1 MTDDRNP
8 MTAFSVAGGRTSVI
22 EYRPA
27 PKLWGGWGTCY
38 DQYMTTYETIP
49 VQFFE
54 AAVRFKDRVAFQI
67 KREGHYVTW
76 SYGQVA
82 DQVRHLSASLLR
94 LNIAPRDRVAL
105 LSENQPEWCIAYLGI
120 VTAGATAT
128 PLDIQLSDKELENL
142 FSHSESRAVVVSEAL
157 LPKVH
162 PIIRRLPSPPD
173 LILVGAKAGPSMYS
187 FFEMLQGPGDEPLP
201 SPLPEDLASI
211 LYTSGTTGT
220 PKGVMLTHRNFVS
233 NVLSLKGL
241 NVCGPEDNLL
251 ALLPLHHSYP
261 FMVTFLTPLLCGAR
275 VTFLQS
281 LKPPDLLQC
290 MQETRVT
297 ILVAVPQLLALLHK
311 GIFQEVEKRP
321 LPLRTLFYLLLGLAG
336 ASREYLKSN
345 PGRVLFAQIHRRFGG
360 KLRLLTSGGAKLDP
374 AVGRDLSRLGFT
386 VLEGYGLTETSP
398 VVTFTPP
405 DRPKFDSVG
414 LPLPG
419 VQVQIIDR
427 ELEGAGEIAIQGPNV
442 MKGYFK
448 DPQGT
453 AHAFRDGWFLSG
465 DLGYLDAEGYLFI
478 TGRAKEVIVLSSGK
492 NIYPEE
498 VEAHFLRSP
507 YIKEI
512 CILGL
517 EVPGAGRVEELGAL
531 VIPNIEYLRT
541 QRITNAQ
548 DMIRWEMETL
558 ARQLP
563 AYKRPTALQIVQDPF
578 PRTRLGK
585 IQRHL
590 IREIYLTG
598 GVPRIQAEEA
608 SAPSLTDQPLLE
620 SEIAQKI
627 LAYLPLIARKK
638 QGIRLEDNL
647 ELDLGLDSLARIELL
662 VALEELFPIDLPEG
676 TGSELFTVKDVV
688 LKVQEHVGSYPGVPR
703 DFLEARRPTW
713 GEILKGDPSTKVQEE
728 IVEGQKAWALA
739 VSFLSHVLLRLLFK
753 TLCRLRVFGQEH
765 VPERGPYLI
774 TPNHA
779 SFIDAFAVGAALPFR
794 ILRHLYFLGLQQFF
808 QHPLSAMF
816 GKAYRVIHVDA
827 ETYLYQALQA
837 AAYILRQ
844 GEILCVFP
852 EGARSIDGQIKPF
865 KKGTTILAKEL
876 NLPLLP
882 VRIIGSFE
890 IWPRGKSYPRPHPLT
905 IVFGPPV
912 TGDELLAHGPIPEGE
927 DVYEVLAARLR
938 ERVVS
943 LDAPSG

>member
-1 MTDDRNP
+1 
-8 MTAFSVAGGRTSVI
+8 MTAFA
-22 EYRPA
+22 
-27 PKLWGGWGTCY
+27 
-38 DQYMTTYETIP
+38 TIP

-54 AAVRFKDRVAFQI
+54 AAGRFKDRVAFQI
-67 KREGHYVTW
+67 RREGRYVTW

-82 DQVRHLSASLLR
+82 DQVRRFAASLLR
-94 LNIAPRDRVAL
+94 LNIAQGDRIVL

-120 VTAGATAT
+120 VTAGATAI

-142 FSHSESRAVVVSEAL
+142 FTHSECRALVVSEAL

-162 PIIRRLPSPPD
+162 PIICRLPSPSD
-173 LILVGAKAGPSMYS
+173 IILVGAEVGPHIHS
-187 FFEMLQGPGDEPLP
+187 FFEMLQGPDDEPLP
-201 SPLPEDLASI
+201 SPSPEDLASI

-220 PKGVMLTHRNFVS
+220 PKGVMLTHRNFIS
-233 NVLSLKGL
+233 NALSVKGL
-241 NVCGPEDNLL
+241 NVCGPEDNVL

-261 FMVTFLTPLLCGAR
+261 FMVTFLTPLLCGAQ

-321 LPLRTLFYLLLGLAG
+321 WPLRTLFSLLLGLAG
-336 ASREYLKSN
+336 LSRESLKSN
-345 PGRVLFAQIHRRFGG
+345 PGRVLFARIHRRFGG
-360 KLRLLTSGGAKLDP
+360 TLRIITSGGAKLDP

-405 DRPKFDSVG
+405 DRPKFGSVG

-419 VQVQIIDR
+419 VQVQILDR
-427 ELEGAGEIAIQGPNV
+427 EPEGAGEIAIRGPNV

-448 DPQGT
+448 DPEGT

-478 TGRAKEVIVLSSGK
+478 TGRAKEVIVLASGK

-507 YIKEI
+507 YIKEV
-512 CILGL
+512 CVLGL
-517 EVPGAGRVEELGAL
+517 EVPGTSRVEELVAL
-531 VIPNIEYLRT
+531 VVPNFEYLRM
-541 QRITNAQ
+541 QRIANAQ

-558 ARQLP
+558 TRQLP

-590 IREIYLTG
+590 VREIYMTK
-598 GVPRIQAEEA
+598 GVPRVQAEETP
-608 SAPSLTDQPLLE
+608 APPPTDPSLLE
-620 SEIAQKI
+620 SEVTQKV
-627 LAYLPLIARKK
+627 LAYLPIIARKK
-638 QGIRLEDNL
+638 QGIHLEDNL

-662 VALEELFPIDLPEG
+662 VALEELFDIDLPEG
-676 TGSELFTVKDVV
+676 IGSELFTVKDVV
-688 LKVQEHVGSYPGVPR
+688 LTVQEHVGSSLGATKDVI
-703 DFLEARRPTW
+703 EARRPTW
-713 GEILKGDPSTKVQEE
+713 GEILRRAPSPEVQEE
-728 IVEGQKAWALA
+728 IAEGQKPWAVV

-753 TLCRLRVFGQEH
+753 IFCRLRVFGQEH
-765 VPERGPYLI
+765 VPERRPYLI

-779 SFIDAFAVGAALPFR
+779 SYIDAFAIGAALPFR
-794 ILRHLYFLGLQQFF
+794 MLRHLYFLGFQQFF

-816 GKAYRVIHVDA
+816 GKAYRVIQVDA
-827 ETYLYQALQA
+827 ETYLFQALQA
-837 AAYILRQ
+837 AAYILRR
-844 GEILCVFP
+844 GESLCIFP
-852 EGARSIDGQIKPF
+852 EGARSIDGQVKPF
-865 KKGTTILAKEL
+865 KKGTTILAREL

-905 IVFGPPV
+905 IIFGPPV
-912 TGDELLAHGPIPEGE
+912 TGDELLAQGPVPAGE
-927 DVYEVLAARLR
+927 DIYEALAARLR
-938 ERVVS
+938 ERVVT
-943 LDAPSG
+943 LDAPSK